1 MEQKDL
7 KLRTKTFAKEIIK
20 LCRKLPNN
28 REGNL
33 IGNQI
38 FRSGTS
44 VAANYRAACRARSKA
59 EFISKLSIVEEEAD
73 ETLFWLELINE
84 MGIMDNILLDS
95 LMKENNEIISIIVS
109 SIKTAKGNK
118 K

>member
-1 MEQKDL
+1 
-7 KLRTKTFAKEIIK
+7 
-20 LCRKLPNN
+20 
-28 REGNL
+28 
-33 IGNQI
+33 
-38 FRSGTS
+38 
-44 VAANYRAACRARSKA
+44 
-59 EFISKLSIVEEEAD
+59 
-73 ETLFWLELINE
+73 